1 MKRFLT
7 ILLTTLALSAVLCVS
22 ASASNFDSV
31 AEELSA
37 IGMFKGT
44 AGGFDLDKVPTRGQA
59 AIMLVRLY
67 GAEQAAQNTYSS
79 GRITCPFTDVS
90 ETVAPYVAWLVDEG
104 IANGTTA
111 TTFGASEPCTARAY
125 TIFLLRA
132 LGYQDETDFTAVTA
146 QDFAAKLGLL
156 DTSSLSGTFLRD
168 DVAAMTYQAL
178 GLDRKSGDTYL
189 LDHLI
194 KEGFIDANDAYPIV
208 EKIENARALSAASAA
223 MDKGLSANIDA
234 NMSITVT
241 PQGAASSQEQVR
253 VEHSVLSCKGNIKMI
268 PSISPQIAYDLNV
281 KEEGGNSQRVQMWMQ
296 NGWLYLQTG
305 DEGIK
310 MEIPEMADAYEAMM
324 SSGMPASTGV
334 SILPFVEYM
343 TAKDSGT
350 DKVYS
355 LEMNDVFV
363 NLLNSAVVSGL
374 MESGLPGNVIGEFK
388 FDQFKLD
395 YTVKNGALKTIS
407 ADVSVSVD
415 VDANMGQK
423 PAIMKTVGISMQMK
437 MDVAAT
443 GATVKI
449 TYPDFSKFEEVIGGA
464 DQLASPADQA
474 A

>member
-194 KEGFIDANDAYPIV
+194 CHINTYQKDLWNFCHCKKLIRRHHLLAIPYGWIV
-208 EKIENARALSAASAA
+208 IHDTARL
-223 MDKGLSANIDA
+223 
-234 NMSITVT
+234 
-241 PQGAASSQEQVR
+241 
-253 VEHSVLSCKGNIKMI
+253 
-268 PSISPQIAYDLNV
+268 
-281 KEEGGNSQRVQMWMQ
+281 
-296 NGWLYLQTG
+296 
-305 DEGIK
+305 
-310 MEIPEMADAYEAMM
+310 
-324 SSGMPASTGV
+324 
-334 SILPFVEYM
+334 
-343 TAKDSGT
+343 
-350 DKVYS
+350 
-355 LEMNDVFV
+355 
-363 NLLNSAVVSGL
+363 
-374 MESGLPGNVIGEFK
+374 
-388 FDQFKLD
+388 
-395 YTVKNGALKTIS
+395 
-407 ADVSVSVD
+407 
-415 VDANMGQK
+415 
-423 PAIMKTVGISMQMK
+423 
-437 MDVAAT
+437 
-443 GATVKI
+443 
-449 TYPDFSKFEEVIGGA
+449 
-464 DQLASPADQA
+464 
-474 A
+474 